1 MFTSFDV
8 AHIHST
14 VTVSIKSVSYPLY
27 AKLKTLSARNVYAGA
42 PFFTFELQIVPE
54 MKV

>member
-14 VTVSIKSVSYPLY
+14 AAMSMKSVSYPLN
-27 AKLKTLSARNVYAGA
+27 AKLKTLSARDVYTGA
-42 PFFTFELQIVPE
+42 PFFPFELQIVPE